1 MLAMKEFKVKNTDR
15 GFSTRRNRDMENTE
29 ASMKSVDV
37 KLLDM
42 DWFFQD
48 GNGRRLIWMLAMT
61 NHEEL
66 FQTR

>member
-1 MLAMKEFKVKNTDR
+1 
-15 GFSTRRNRDMENTE
+15 MENGE
-29 ASMKSVDV
+29 ASMKNVDV

-66 FQTR
+66 FQTRQVTTIIDLFWEKYQ

>member
-1 MLAMKEFKVKNTDR
+1 
-15 GFSTRRNRDMENTE
+15 MENGE
-29 ASMKSVDV
+29 ASMKTVDV

-48 GNGRRLIWMLAMT
+48 GNGRRLIMMFAMT

-66 FQTR
+66 F

>member
-1 MLAMKEFKVKNTDR
+1 
-15 GFSTRRNRDMENTE
+15 MENTE